1 MVKDIKISARQ
12 FAILV
17 ILFSIGTT
25 ILVIPRSMA
34 QVVKQDAWIAA
45 VFGTGIGLLL
55 VALYIAVGRMFPTKT
70 LVEINEV
77 LLGKWLGKVVSLT
90 FVFFSLYS
98 TASLFFYVGNFLTTK
113 IMPETPIE
121 AIHILFASILIMGI
135 RLGLEPLARS
145 AELLFPIFVFLFI
158 VLVVSTLLPPVQM
171 KVENIQPVFETG
183 IKPMIHAV
191 FLFSGIFSLPLIV
204 LLMIFPVSVNQP
216 KAAEKNFFIGILI
229 GGICLLIIIAL
240 TILVL
245 GPDSSA
251 RQIFPSYHVAKK
263 INVGDFIQ
271 RIEAILALMWII
283 TIYFKMACY
292 FYASVIGL
300 AQTLNM
306 KDYRP
311 LTLPLGIIVVSFS
324 LIAHPNVTY
333 VDKFDK
339 EIWPLYVSTYGLVLP
354 LLLLAV
360 NAFRKK
366 KDTSINDNLF
376 QD

>member
-1 MVKDIKISARQ
+1 MGSRDIVENFKISARQ
-12 FAILV
+12 FTILV

-25 ILVIPRSMA
+25 ILVIPGIMA
-34 QVVKQDAWIAA
+34 QEVKQDAWIAA
-45 VFGTGIGLLL
+45 VIGTGIGLLL

-70 LVEINEV
+70 LVEIIET
-77 LLGKWLGKVVSLT
+77 LFGKWLGKAVSIT

-98 TASLFFYVGNFLTTK
+98 TAELLLYVGNFLTTQ
-113 IMPETPIE
+113 IMPDTPIE
-121 AIHILFASILIMGI
+121 AIHILFACILIMGV

-145 AELLFPIFVFLFI
+145 AELLFPIFVFLFVI
-158 VLVVSTLLPPVQM
+158 LVVSILLPPAEY
-171 KVENIQPVFETG
+171 KFDNIQPVFETG

-191 FLFSGIFSLPLIV
+191 FLFTSIFSLPLFV

-216 KAAEKNFFIGILI
+216 KAAEKSFFIGVLI

-240 TILVL
+240 TIIVL
-245 GPDSSA
+245 GVDNTA
-251 RQIFPSYHVAKK
+251 RNTYPSYALARK
-263 INVGDFIQ
+263 INVGDFLQ
-271 RIEAILALMWII
+271 RIEAIMAIMWII
-283 TIYFKMACY
+283 TIYYKMSFY

-311 LTLPLGIIVVSFS
+311 LTLPLGMIIVS
-324 LIAHPNVTY
+324 LSLFIHPNVVHSST
-333 VDKFDK
+333 FDK

-354 LLLLAV
+354 ILLLIV

-366 KDTSINDNLF
+366 IHQK
-376 QD
+376 